1 MAGLTGKK
9 GGMTGSENPIVDPRF
24 LLLCLSIYLSILAMK
39 ILAIATA
46 IFVPMAVPW
55 VCR

>member
-1 MAGLTGKK
+1 MAGLKGKK

-24 LLLCLSIYLSILAMK
+24 LLLCLSILSLYFGHENISNSYGH
-39 ILAIATA
+39 
-46 IFVPMAVPW
+46 FRSMAVPW